1 MMEFKKFKKFN
12 YINASKKFGND
23 FHYICFYTVDIPT
36 MGSHRDNM
44 CFVFT

>member
-1 MMEFKKFKKFN
+1 MEFKKLKIFN
-12 YINASKKFGND
+12 YINASKKFSNYLD
-23 FHYICFYTVDIPT
+23 YTFIDIPT